1 MRQLNIE
8 QLVSEI
14 CIHLHNA
21 DTTPQTTTIFDLVR
35 QLESDANTAMLIAE
49 CIELRANDIS
59 FKIRDTQMRLDECAN
74 MISSIRFSNQGTKY
88 ELACLDGLYTQSK
101 QFSDKLYM
109 LRKLDLLLLNVV
121 SIMNDARYI

>member
-1 MRQLNIE
+1 MQQLNIE

-21 DTTPQTTTIFDLVR
+21 NTTPQTTTIFDMVR
-35 QLESDANTAMLIAE
+35 QLESDANTVTLIAE

-74 MISSIRFSNQGTKY
+74 MISSIRFSPQGIKY
-88 ELACLDGLYTQSK
+88 EAACLDSLYTQSK
-101 QFSDKLYM
+101 QFSDKLCM

-121 SIMNDARYI
+121 SILNDTKYL